1 MAGENE
7 LQVIQPERSVSV
19 AAGETAT
26 LHCKVTSLLPVGPFK
41 WFRGTGP
48 GRELIYSLKGGTF
61 PRVTN
66 VSDTTRRNNTD
77 FSIRISNITPAD
89 SGMYYCVKF
98 KRASPDVEVKSG
110 PGTHLT
116 VSGEYGLGLLCPPG
130 L

>member
-1 MAGENE
+1 MASENQ

-19 AAGETAT
+19 GAGETAI
-26 LHCKVTSLLPVGPFK
+26 LHCSMTSLLPVGPVK

-61 PRVTN
+61 PRVTDAA
-66 VSDTTRRNNTD
+66 DTTRRNNTN
-77 FSIRISNITPAD
+77 FSIHISNITPAD